1 MATYQVHCVLVSG
14 VVGRSGED
22 GGWGMVSDFDLV
34 RAIAAGIDPA
44 QPVEELVSTPLHT
57 IRPQAGMR
65 QAAEMMSTREITH
78 LVVIDEELGEPMG
91 IVSSLDVA
99 ALLARS

>member
-14 VVGRSGED
+14 VVGRTGED
-22 GGWGMVSDFDLV
+22 RGWGMVSDFDLV
-34 RAIAAGIDPA
+34 RAIAAGIDPE
-44 QPVEELVSTPLHT
+44 QPVEDVVSRPLHT
-57 IRPQAGMR
+57 IRPQVGVQ
-65 QAAEMMSTREITH
+65 QAAELMSSREITH

-91 IVSSLDVA
+91 LVSSLDVA